1 MIRLRL
7 RWTNLSTSIPFK
19 LLNGFF
25 TTPWSDKTVYY
36 SYPQKI
42 QWLELPQNFRFP
54 CWWVFVS
61 VMDLPPARDASH
73 TQDDITSLAARMAR
87 WVFNGLEIVPTRN
100 LPMFPKRSFSTRGF
114 QGPSQRKVAPSTRHG
129 VPMLPPW
136 ATLLKIVFFCCVGSV
151 CFVIRDCS
159 QRGKWTLKHHEIDA
173 FLQSPMKSPFC
184 GYYFWNFFQAFFK

>member
-7 RWTNLSTSIPFK
+7 RWTNLSKSIPFK
-19 LLNGFF
+19 LLKGFF

-42 QWLELPQNFRFP
+42 QWLEFP
-54 CWWVFVS
+54 KNLKVS
-61 VMDLPPARDASH
+61 MLLVMDLPPVQDASH
-73 TQDDITSLAARMAR
+73 TQDDRPHQESPD
-87 WVFNGLEIVPTRN
+87 F
-100 LPMFPKRSFSTRGF
+100 FPRSFSTRGAIRGRVKGKSLH
-114 QGPSQRKVAPSTRHG
+114 QLGMGSQCCHRGQPCWRSF
-129 VPMLPPW
+129 
-136 ATLLKIVFFCCVGSV
+136 FFCCVGSV

-184 GYYFWNFFQAFFK
+184 GYYFWNFFQAFF